1 MSLPIF
7 AAAALAEIA
16 GCFAFWAWWRLDK
29 SPLWL
34 VPGVASLILFAWLL
48 TLTDAGAAG
57 RAYAAYGGIYI
68 AASLGWLWLAEG
80 MRPDRW
86 DMPGQRS
93 ASPARRS
100 SCSRHAQ
107 RRACEAAAAHPPPLL
122 HRHQLLI
129 GSQISSPPLPV
140 SGSNALP

>member
-7 AAAALAEIA
+7 VAAAIAEIA

-48 TLTDAGAAG
+48 TLTDASAAG

-80 MRPDRW
+80 VRPDRW
-86 DMPGQRS
+86 DIVGAAICIVG
-93 ASPARRS
+93 ASVILFAP
-100 SCSRHAQ
+100 
-107 RRACEAAAAHPPPLL
+107 RAA
-122 HRHQLLI
+122 
-129 GSQISSPPLPV
+129 
-140 SGSNALP
+140 